1 MRKQQMAGVC
11 DLVHRN
17 CFSKQIRTMSVSD
30 NDDISLCVKVSS
42 CEVHYKI
49 TFQNILSPIYHRV
62 EGSFKNKNDKPS
74 EDF

>member
-1 MRKQQMAGVC
+1 MCKSSEIQYCNLENTTRMLQ
-11 DLVHRN
+11 
-17 CFSKQIRTMSVSD
+17 
-30 NDDISLCVKVSS
+30 VSS

-74 EDF
+74 EVF